1 MKQVAILMS
10 AVLSLTLF
18 SFIAG
23 PDNGITKKG
32 ANLYEVAPL
41 AKSKVSQA
49 DKDAFIAIVKKEYK
63 LDDAA
68 IKKGVVL
75 ASTSRASFSVI
86 SKKLSPDDWFETKCW
101 SDALATPGNGQN
113 LVAILSKYAA
123 KPTDK

>member
-1 MKQVAILMS
+1 MKQIAILMS

-32 ANLYEVAPL
+32 ANLYEVSPL

-68 IKKGVVL
+68 IKRGVVL
-75 ASTSRASFSVI
+75 ESTSKTSHCII
-86 SKKLSPDDWFETKCW
+86 SKKISPTDWFEKSCW
-101 SDALATPGNGQN
+101 TDAITAPGNGQN
-113 LVAILSKYAA
+113 LVAILSKYSA
-123 KPTDK
+123 K